1 MLIVKHI
8 ILNQMKNIF
17 TSINRK
23 TSLSRYL
30 RASNKGIQHINLDC
44 FNIKFLQ
51 ERWGERLSWYFQE
64 FPTFELYPIIKV
76 HWNLLSNPR
85 RRKCDVRPSLKVIP
99 FVPAISVKLAQHSNV
114 EIWKNLKYNG
124 HRHSFKRNFKY
135 FNTLGSGYNNARKY
149 WEF

>member
-1 MLIVKHI
+1 
-8 ILNQMKNIF
+8 MKNIF
-17 TSINRK
+17 ISVKRK
-23 TSLSRYL
+23 TSLSSRYL
-30 RASNKGIQHINLDC
+30 RSSNKGIQHINLDC

-64 FPTFELYPIIKV
+64 FLTFELYPILKV

-85 RRKCDVRPSLKVIP
+85 RLKCDVRPSLKIIP

-135 FNTLGSGYNNARKY
+135 FNTLGSQDITMRENIGNFNRD
-149 WEF
+149 EPQLV